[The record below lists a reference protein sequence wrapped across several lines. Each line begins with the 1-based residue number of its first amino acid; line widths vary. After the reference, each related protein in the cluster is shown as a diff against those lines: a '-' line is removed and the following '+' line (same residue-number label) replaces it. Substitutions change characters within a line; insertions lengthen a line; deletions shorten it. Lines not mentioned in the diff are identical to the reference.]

1 MKTKFL
7 ALMLLATGAVFGQV
21 SFGIRIGAPP
31 PMRVM
36 RYHPQSPGPD
46 YLWIN
51 GYWYPN
57 GRHYRWHD
65 GYWTRPAYEGAQW
78 VEPRHD
84 GQQYYAGYWQGGRG
98 RVEHDHQW
106 DRQRDHNRD
115 FNRKHDGNNNDRR

>member
-1 MKTKFL
+1 
-7 ALMLLATGAVFGQV
+7 
-21 SFGIRIGAPP
+21 
-31 PMRVM
+31 MRVM
-36 RYHPQSPGPD
+36 RYHPRSPGPD

-84 GQQYYAGYWQGGRG
+84 GRQYYAGYWQGGRG
-98 RVEHDHQW
+98 RVDHDHQW
-106 DRQRDHNRD
+106 DRQRGKNRD
-115 FNRKHDGNNNDRR
+115 FNRKHDGDDHDRR